1 MTSER
6 NIMMTRQK
14 CVSDNVKRSQKNRN
28 KCKFRRLTLA
38 EDNCVQNFSSNVVN
52 SKKPIELINLFAV
65 IRAQKSTL
73 DDIKFLR
80 KIISKVF
87 FQCYNNLK
95 ETTKCSLKN
104 SDFLF

>member
-38 EDNCVQNFSSNVVN
+38 EDNCVQNFSSKMVN

-73 DDIKFLR
+73 DDIKFL
-80 KIISKVF
+80 
-87 FQCYNNLK
+87 
-95 ETTKCSLKN
+95 EKN
-104 SDFLF
+104 YQQSILPVLQ